1 MSLVVGDRS
10 SLLLCF
16 SCLDILVTAQKRRNR
31 KRSRMAQLF
40 PGRIPGEGCELVSL
54 YSYKHYLMFIERTS
68 RYGL

>member
-16 SCLDILVTAQKRRNR
+16 SCLDIFVTAQKRRNR

-40 PGRIPGEGCELVSL
+40 PGRIRGKAVNGLVYAARALLHLVKRS
-54 YSYKHYLMFIERTS
+54 
-68 RYGL
+68 